1 MIGREEVRVAGGGGG
16 GEGEDVHSIL
26 NTCFLTK
33 KTKQIKNEEWSSS
46 EQASNETVPFIL
58 YLLSNP
64 DR

>member
-1 MIGREEVRVAGGGGG
+1 MGGG